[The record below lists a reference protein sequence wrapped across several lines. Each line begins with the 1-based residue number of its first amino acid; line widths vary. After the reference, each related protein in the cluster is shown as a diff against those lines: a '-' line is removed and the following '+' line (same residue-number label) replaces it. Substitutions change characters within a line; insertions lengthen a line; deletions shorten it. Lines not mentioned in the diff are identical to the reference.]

1 MSFKSVGLAFVIISA
16 SLMTGLGVLRATE
29 PAVGQDEPFLKI
41 LEGSYDVSCKNVE
54 ALRGYYLEDAEII
67 NNGRQ
72 VSLDDTIKELT
83 QSLSSIE
90 SLECSYEP
98 TVRARRIGK
107 DLAYLVVREVIRLS
121 SREAGEQQIDQLC
134 TYVFLKTEVGWK
146 IAHDHCS
153 SVPGLSI

>member
-1 MSFKSVGLAFVIISA
+1 VSFKSVGMVGTVLAVLFLV
-16 SLMTGLGVLRATE
+16 GLGALRATE

-72 VSLDDTIKELT
+72 VTLEDTIKELK
-83 QSLSSIE
+83 QSLSSLK

-98 TVRARRIGK
+98 TVRARRISK
-107 DLAYLVVREVIRLS
+107 DMAYLVVREIIRLS
-121 SREAGEQQIDQLC
+121 SEEAGEQQIDQLC
-134 TYVFLKTEVGWK
+134 TYVFMKTEVGWK
-146 IAHDHCS
+146 ISHDHCS